1 MINGGV
7 MDKREVT
14 YFEHYLSTI
23 KECEIKEKEISAPFR
38 KPKLEEFIQLYDKI
52 KLLNLTNQL
61 VLDVM
66 IVPDD
71 EINVYEGKCG
81 QSSLFGQHILGK
93 TISTQFQI
101 DESYYKIVS
110 ANGLPIGIMS
120 FKRHF

>member
-14 YFEHYLSTI
+14 YFKHYLSTI
-23 KECEIKEKEISAPFR
+23 KEREIKEKEIPAPSR
-38 KPKLEEFIQLYDKI
+38 KLKLEDVIQLYDKI

-61 VLDVM
+61 ALDVM

-71 EINVYEGKCG
+71 EINVYEGKYG

-101 DESYYKIVS
+101 DEVDYKIVS
-110 ANGLPIGIMS
+110 AHGHRS
-120 FKRHF
+120 